1 MIDIG
6 IIACFELNLTNC
18 QEEPLLF
25 WNRDLSCLTVSV
37 RELRKCVLSRSLKT
51 TWPVELYE
59 GPFLGLTKAKWS
71 RLILF
76 SHCISL
82 LHIKEEWKWMKLC
95 AVFKSHLDLLCVRW
109 LKHIYSRIYTCC
121 SPGGRLQTFFLC
133 PQQRV
138 SAARTKRVLITK
150 KQTCHPEGEVP
161 DRWRCITFPYG
172 TTHFHRLRKEMS
184 EGKLRTRATSSWCT
198 TSCGPELLDEVF
210 TFSCN
215 YV

>member
-121 SPGGRLQTFFLC
+121 SPGGRLQTFFSLPPATCLC
-133 PQQRV
+133 GEDEESFDHKETDV
-138 SAARTKRVLITK
+138 SPRRRSTRQMEVYHVSLRDDTLPPLAKRNV
-150 KQTCHPEGEVP
+150 
-161 DRWRCITFPYG
+161 W
-172 TTHFHRLRKEMS
+172 
-184 EGKLRTRATSSWCT
+184 GKVA
-198 TSCGPELLDEVF
+198 D
-210 TFSCN
+210 
-215 YV
+215 